1 MVGTT
6 KLNGIS
12 YEYEYKISNSSGELS
27 IADSAVQNL
36 IYEEDLFDPFP
47 DGAIDISNPDNVL
60 EKDFVYRGDGSDKL
74 EILLKQKEG
83 SSGSEIRGTFT
94 IIGEQNYI
102 DDATPLKNRKIYFFM
117 DSDEAMLLRK
127 FPYGRSY
134 SGKLGDILKNI
145 LEKEFNFEIEKNF
158 FEAGDFTLSSV
169 NSFIPSVNYRYLDV
183 IYYLL
188 QYYYFKDGED
198 PIKGILSKDR
208 SGKYSLKT
216 ISKDF
221 FAKNNDL
228 VKEVFTTGGIIGPS
242 GFKDNQNNPAT
253 PNSALYN
260 EYTNNVTSISF
271 DSFTLDESN
280 NFFMNSNVIS
290 YDDILGTSYIDE
302 VRIKDVRKAWEKKF
316 VDPFKLKYG
325 KPIKHMPMTKEKL
338 EGEFKT
344 YRLPYSREQNIN
356 VVKANMI
363 NDFIF
368 RNNQITLTVN
378 GDIKRQ
384 PGTFIDIVKQRDE
397 KSKGDT
403 KILGR
408 WFVTGVEHIKMGA
421 TYRNTIKAVKT
432 FAGPMYP
439 DSDD

>member
-1 MVGTT
+1 MVGIT

-12 YEYEYKISNSSGELS
+12 YDYEYKISNSSGEIS

-36 IYEEDLFDPFP
+36 IYEENLFDPFP
-47 DGAIDISNPDNVL
+47 DGMIDISNPDNIL
-60 EKDFVYRGDGSDKL
+60 EKDFVYRGDGSDKI
-74 EILLKQKEG
+74 EILLKEKV
-83 SSGSEIRGTFT
+83 SGEEIKNTFT
-94 IIGEQNYI
+94 IIGEQNYT
-102 DDATPLKNRKIYFFM
+102 DDSTPLKNRKTYVFM
-117 DSDEAMLLRK
+117 DSDEAMFLRK
-127 FPYGRSY
+127 FPYGRAY
-134 SGKLGDILKNI
+134 SGRAGDILKHI
-145 LEKEFNFEIEKNF
+145 LNKEFDLEVDEEL
-158 FEAGDFTLSSV
+158 FEAGDFILSDINPFV
-169 NSFIPSVNYRYLDV
+169 PSVNYRYLDV

-188 QYYYFKDGED
+188 QYYYYKDGED
-198 PIKGILSKDR
+198 PIKGLLSKER
-208 SGKYSLKT
+208 SGKYTLKT
-216 ISKDF
+216 LSKDF
-221 FAKNNDL
+221 FEKNNKL
-228 VKEVFTTGGIIGPS
+228 VTEVFTTGGIMGTS
-242 GFKDNQNNPAT
+242 GFKDNMNNPAT
-253 PNSALYN
+253 PNNAMYN

-271 DSFTLDESN
+271 DSYTLDESN

-302 VRIKDVRKAWEKKF
+302 VRLKDVREAWKKKF
-316 VDPFKLKYG
+316 VDPFKMKYG
-325 KPIKHMPMTKEKL
+325 IPIQHLPMTKEKL

-344 YRLPYSREQNIN
+344 YRLPYSREQNLN
-356 VVKANMI
+356 VVTANMI

-384 PGTFIDIVKQRDE
+384 PGAFIDVVKQRDE
-397 KSKGDT
+397 KSRGDS

>member
-12 YEYEYKISNSSGELS
+12 YDYEYKISNSSGELS

-36 IYEEDLFDPFP
+36 IYEENLFDPFP
-47 DGAIDISNPDNVL
+47 DGVIDISNPDNIL
-60 EKDFVYRGDGSDKL
+60 EKDFVYRGDGSDKI
-74 EILLKQKEG
+74 EISLKEKV
-83 SSGSEIRGTFT
+83 SGEEIKNTFT
-94 IIGEQNYI
+94 IIGEQNYT
-102 DDATPLKNRKIYFFM
+102 DDSTPLKNRKTYVFM
-117 DSDEAMLLRK
+117 DSDEAMFLRK
-127 FPYGRSY
+127 FPYGRAY
-134 SGKLGDILKNI
+134 SGRAGDILKHI
-145 LEKEFNFEIEKNF
+145 LNKEFDLEVDEEL
-158 FEAGDFTLSSV
+158 FEAGDFILSDINPFV
-169 NSFIPSVNYRYLDV
+169 PSVNYRYLDV

-188 QYYYFKDGED
+188 QYYYYKDGED
-198 PIKGILSKDR
+198 PIKGLLSKER
-208 SGKYSLKT
+208 SGKYTLKT
-216 ISKDF
+216 LSKDF
-221 FAKNNDL
+221 FEKNNKL
-228 VKEVFTTGGIIGPS
+228 VTEVFTTGGIIGTS
-242 GFKDNQNNPAT
+242 GFKDNMNNPST
-253 PNSALYN
+253 PNNAMYN

-271 DSFTLDESN
+271 DSYTLDESN

-302 VRIKDVRKAWEKKF
+302 VRLKDVREAWKKKF
-316 VDPFKLKYG
+316 VDPFKMKYG
-325 KPIKHMPMTKEKL
+325 IPVQHLPMTKEKL

-344 YRLPYSREQNIN
+344 YRLPYSREQNLN
-356 VVKANMI
+356 VVTANMI

-384 PGTFIDIVKQRDE
+384 PGVFIDVVKQRDE
-397 KSKGDT
+397 KSRGDS

>member
-1 MVGTT
+1 MVGIT

-27 IADSAVQNL
+27 VADSAVQNL
-36 IYEEDLFDPFP
+36 VYEESLFDPFP

-60 EKDFVYRGDGSDKL
+60 EKDFVYRGDGSDKI

-83 SSGSEIRGTFT
+83 SGGEEIRGTFT
-94 IIGEQNYI
+94 IIGEKDYI
-102 DDATPLKNRKIYFFM
+102 DDSTPIKNRKIYMFM

-127 FPYGRSY
+127 FPYGKAY

-145 LEKEFNFEIEKNF
+145 LEKEFDFQIDQEF
-158 FEAGDFTLSSV
+158 FEAGDFSISGV
-169 NSFIPSVNYRYLDV
+169 NPFVPSINYRYLDV

-188 QYYYFKDGED
+188 QYYYYKDGED
-198 PIKGILSKDR
+198 PIKGILSKGR
-208 SGKYSLKT
+208 SGTYSLKT

-228 VKEVFTTGGIIGPS
+228 VKEVFTTGGVIGP
-242 GFKDNQNNPAT
+242 GGLKTNQNNPIT
-253 PNSALYN
+253 PGSAMYN

-271 DSFTLDESN
+271 DSFTVDESN

-290 YDDILGTSYIDE
+290 YDDILGTSHIDE
-302 VRIKDVRKAWEKKF
+302 VRIKDVRTAWEKKF
-316 VDPFKLKYG
+316 VEPFKLVGG
-325 KPIKHMPMTKEKL
+325 KPLKHMPMLKEKL

-344 YRLPYSREQNIN
+344 YRLPYSREQNLNI
-356 VVKANMI
+356 VKSNMI

-384 PGTFIDIVKQRDE
+384 PGTFIDVVKQRDE
-397 KSKGDT
+397 KSKGDS

-432 FAGPMYP
+432 FAGPTYP
-439 DSDD
+439 EKDD

>member
-1 MVGTT
+1 MVGIT

-27 IADSAVQNL
+27 VADSAVQNL
-36 IYEEDLFDPFP
+36 VYEENLFDPFP
-47 DGAIDISNPDNVL
+47 DGAIDISNPNNVL
-60 EKDFVYRGDGSDKL
+60 EKSFVYRGDGSDKI

-83 SSGSEIRGTFT
+83 SKEEIRNTFT
-94 IIGEQNYI
+94 IIGERDYI
-102 DDATPLKNRKIYFFM
+102 DDSTPIKNRKTYLFM

-127 FPYGRSY
+127 FPYGRAY

-145 LEKEFNFEIEKNF
+145 LNKEFNFEIDEEF
-158 FEAGDFTLSSV
+158 FEAGDFTISDINPFV
-169 NSFIPSVNYRYLDV
+169 PSVNYRYLDV

-198 PIKGILSKDR
+198 PIKGVLSKER

-221 FAKNNDL
+221 FAKNKEL
-228 VKEVFTTGGIIGPS
+228 VKEVFTTGGVTGP
-242 GFKDNQNNPAT
+242 GDMKMNPNNPDT
-253 PNSALYN
+253 PGSAMYN

-290 YDDILGTSYIDE
+290 YDDILGISHIDE

-316 VDPFKLKYG
+316 VKPFTLLG
-325 KPIKHMPMTKEKL
+325 GEAIKHMPVTKEKL

-344 YRLPYSREQNIN
+344 YRLPYSREQNLN
-356 VVKANMI
+356 VVTANMI

-384 PGTFIDIVKQRDE
+384 PGTFIDVVKQRDE
-397 KSKGDT
+397 KSKGDS
-403 KILGR
+403 KVLGR

-432 FAGPMYP
+432 FAGPTYP
-439 DSDD
+439 EKDD